1 MKQIASLVLCGLLA
15 CTTANAQFASAP
27 AFPGAEGYGRFT
39 TGGRGG
45 DVYHVTSLGDDAENP
60 TEGMLRYY
68 ISKKSGA
75 RTIVFDVAGNIELKA
90 PLKISKGDLSILG
103 QTAPGEGICI
113 KGYNLSINASNVVI
127 RFIRC
132 RLGNYG
138 GDDDAMSA
146 AHHDDAL
153 QKNIIIDHCSMSWCT
168 DEVGSFYGNKDF
180 TLQWCILSESLKTN
194 SFKEGTHGFGGIWGG
209 QNASFHHN
217 LLAHNDSRMIRFD
230 HGYVSELVGPVD
242 YVNNVVYNWGSNS
255 TYGGENNAGKQS
267 KQFNMIAN
275 YYKPGPGT
283 ANSAA
288 TRLLNPTTNC
298 GNCTSP
304 DVPGKFYIKDN
315 YMHGSAS
322 VTNDN
327 TCSSAIR
334 MDNNSPIS
342 YEDWKKNYVSATKFT
357 TTEEAF
363 QYNTIS
369 QQTAQNAFDK
379 VLKYAGAS
387 LSRDDVDTRV
397 ADDAKNG
404 TGNIID
410 YTSPLIKWN
419 ELKGDNIVDTDRDG
433 MPDDFEIK
441 YGLDPYMA
449 NANGYDLDSKGYYT
463 NLEVYANSLVEDI
476 VKAERENAEETFEEY
491 YPEIA
496 RNESQIYYYASSE
509 KSINTIEYL
518 DGAKL
523 SLTGNTSK
531 SYGAASE
538 ITYNGTQY
546 KSVKLSNGAQ
556 NTFFAPEGKTISS
569 VKIICYKHG
578 TGERV
583 SFWYE
588 VNGTEYGT
596 MEIDTDN
603 KATFT
608 PFDGTA
614 IITEVDDR
622 SKKLCST
629 PNVQEY
635 SIGGK
640 SSFTFTNGGEQLGF
654 ILDVTYGDEGA
665 TGINDFDAPV
675 VAKTQKA
682 RKFFQNGRLVIETAN
697 GTFTVVGAR
706 VR

>member
-1 MKQIASLVLCGLLA
+1 
-15 CTTANAQFASAP
+15 
-27 AFPGAEGYGRFT
+27 
-39 TGGRGG
+39 
-45 DVYHVTSLGDDAENP
+45 
-60 TEGMLRYY
+60 
-68 ISKKSGA
+68 
-75 RTIVFDVAGNIELKA
+75 
-90 PLKISKGDLSILG
+90 
-103 QTAPGEGICI
+103 
-113 KGYNLSINASNVVI
+113 
-127 RFIRC
+127 
-132 RLGNYG
+132 
-138 GDDDAMSA
+138 
-146 AHHDDAL
+146 
-153 QKNIIIDHCSMSWCT
+153 
-168 DEVGSFYGNKDF
+168 
-180 TLQWCILSESLKTN
+180 
-194 SFKEGTHGFGGIWGG
+194 
-209 QNASFHHN
+209 
-217 LLAHNDSRMIRFD
+217 
-230 HGYVSELVGPVD
+230 VS
-242 YVNNVVYNWGSNS
+242 S
-255 TYGGENNAGKQS
+255 
-267 KQFNMIAN
+267 
-275 YYKPGPGT
+275 
-283 ANSAA
+283 
-288 TRLLNPTTNC
+288 
-298 GNCTSP
+298 
-304 DVPGKFYIKDN
+304 
-315 YMHGSAS
+315 
-322 VTNDN
+322 
-327 TCSSAIR
+327 
-334 MDNNSPIS
+334 
-342 YEDWKKNYVSATKFT
+342 TKFT

-369 QQTAQNAFDK
+369 QQTAENAFEK

-419 ELKGDNIVDTDRDG
+419 ELKGEKIVDTDRDG

-441 YGLDPYMA
+441 HGLDPQRA
-449 NANGYDLDSKGYYT
+449 NANDYDLDEKKYYT

-476 VKAERENAEETFEEY
+476 MKAERENAEETFEEY
-491 YPEIA
+491 YPTIGKIA
-496 RNESQIYYYASSE
+496 SQIYYFTESGNA
-509 KSINTIEYL
+509 IQYL
-518 DGAKL
+518 DGAKVQI
-523 SLTGNTSK
+523 TGNESK
-531 SYGAASE
+531 SYGAASD
-538 ITYNGTQY
+538 IVYNDVKY

-556 NTFFAPEGKTISS
+556 NTFYAPEGKTISS
-569 VKIICYKHG
+569 VKIISYKHG

-654 ILDVTYGDEGA
+654 ILDVTYGEGEA
-665 TGINDFDAPV
+665 TGINDFDAPI

-697 GTFTVVGAR
+697 GTFTVAGAR